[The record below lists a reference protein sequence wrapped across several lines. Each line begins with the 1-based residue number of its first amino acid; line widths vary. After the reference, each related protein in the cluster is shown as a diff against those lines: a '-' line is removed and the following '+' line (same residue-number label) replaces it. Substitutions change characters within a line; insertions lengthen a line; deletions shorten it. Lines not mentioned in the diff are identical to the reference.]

1 MNQTQDKEVQ
11 NRKFNMKLY
20 PTYEMIGYDVLF
32 FYGIRVMFLSEVKGF
47 TNSQIVLSSTLFA
60 IYSIIFQSISTLII
74 SKIGKKNG
82 AITGNI
88 LLIFWAVLIMA
99 IKSFTG
105 LALAQLFFA
114 LAFTFKGVSEA
125 GLLGISIPD
134 SRFENEIFTSIDKR
148 GFSRYCIL
156 SAITVVSAGYLYEI
170 NPYIPMVLC
179 LIFILIA
186 TIISFNFAEIEKKKD
201 RTKENRKYI
210 EELKEGFRFTM
221 KSKRLRSL
229 FIFTGVIWGVIAL
242 LDLYELALLQFL
254 NVDPFLTGIIFAG
267 IELVKGIFARLAP
280 YFNKLF
286 KNKSLVNISAVFSV
300 GFILIGC
307 VSILQ
312 INHELKIWIIA
323 ITLLILAALNGIAI
337 ILAKK
342 YFNNFSND
350 EISPSIYTVKTIS
363 DNFFRIITTVIG
375 STILVYCN
383 IDVSILVFGLILMIA
398 TVLIFNFAKNKLGL
412 SPDEYSKKDIYIIR

>member
-286 KNKSLVNISAVFSV
+286 KNKSLVNILAVFSV

>member
-1 MNQTQDKEVQ
+1 
-11 NRKFNMKLY
+11 
-20 PTYEMIGYDVLF
+20 
-32 FYGIRVMFLSEVKGF
+32 
-47 TNSQIVLSSTLFA
+47 
-60 IYSIIFQSISTLII
+60 
-74 SKIGKKNG
+74 
-82 AITGNI
+82 
-88 LLIFWAVLIMA
+88 
-99 IKSFTG
+99 
-105 LALAQLFFA
+105 
-114 LAFTFKGVSEA
+114 
-125 GLLGISIPD
+125 
-134 SRFENEIFTSIDKR
+134 
-148 GFSRYCIL
+148 
-156 SAITVVSAGYLYEI
+156 
-170 NPYIPMVLC
+170 
-179 LIFILIA
+179 
-186 TIISFNFAEIEKKKD
+186 
-201 RTKENRKYI
+201 
-210 EELKEGFRFTM
+210 M

-383 IDVSILVFGLILMIA
+383 IDVSILIFGLILMIA

>member
-286 KNKSLVNISAVFSV
+286 KNKSLVNILAVFSV

-383 IDVSILVFGLILMIA
+383 IDVSILIFGLILMIA

>member
-383 IDVSILVFGLILMIA
+383 IDVSILIFGLILMIA

>member
-286 KNKSLVNISAVFSV
+286 KNKSLVNILAVFSV

-312 INHELKIWIIA
+312 INHEVKIWIIA

-383 IDVSILVFGLILMIA
+383 IDVSILIFGLILMIA

>member
-1 MNQTQDKEVQ
+1 
-11 NRKFNMKLY
+11 
-20 PTYEMIGYDVLF
+20 
-32 FYGIRVMFLSEVKGF
+32 MFLSEVKGF

-286 KNKSLVNISAVFSV
+286 KNKSLVNILAVFSV